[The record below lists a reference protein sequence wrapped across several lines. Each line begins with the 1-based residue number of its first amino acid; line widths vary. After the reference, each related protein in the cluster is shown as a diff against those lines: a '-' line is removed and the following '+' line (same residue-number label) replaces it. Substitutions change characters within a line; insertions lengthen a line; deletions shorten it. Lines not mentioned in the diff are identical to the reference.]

1 MSRTHRQ
8 PFTPSQGTAASS
20 LKSKE
25 QVLYVNVPPPD
36 SDLPVERSRFS
47 PDSPPERGFTLGR
60 PIFFKSSPRLRP
72 LDLEKGSASHSSSSQ
87 RTKIGERFDH
97 FVVDL
102 RGGSR
107 RDDPSVRRAAPIVTP
122 SPSKMPAAWRQLDG
136 ERRQEVQCMCH
147 AHAQP
152 PPTGLQTRYGRALLS
167 ALVVFLLY
175 LFINVIILNA
185 RSFTPMHVQGS
196 RLSTSSPPSTSAAP
210 TGNTLYL
217 SADTQQCV
225 TQYTLDAPGDPR
237 GYPCGTCLSL
247 LAAVP
252 PNATSVYAVARDGT
266 QFCGLRSVWEDAG
279 QQGQAALEAGG
290 WVEDVKFCTWNGVQC
305 DGAGRV
311 SSLQLTSPAIPASIP
326 VQMTNLTSLE
336 SLEIIGSGNSPAGL
350 FPTTFGALN
359 KLTSLH
365 LENTALG
372 ALPDTL
378 QTLTS
383 LTLVRNAQLGSSLP
397 PSIGG
402 DALNFLIVNN
412 ETLTLSKSQTAAL
425 CGGRQLQSCDLRG
438 SGIQACGA
446 CLVG

>member
-1 MSRTHRQ
+1 
-8 PFTPSQGTAASS
+8 
-20 LKSKE
+20 
-25 QVLYVNVPPPD
+25 VPPPD
-36 SDLPVERSRFS
+36 PDPPVERSRFS
-47 PDSPPERGFTLGR
+47 PDSPTERAFTLGR
-60 PIFFKSSPRLRP
+60 PTLLRFSPRSRP

-87 RTKIGERFDH
+87 RTKIGERFAH

-107 RDDPSVRRAAPIVTP
+107 KDDPSVGRDAPIVTL
-122 SPSKMPAAWRQLDG
+122 SPSKMPAAWQELG
-136 ERRQEVQCMCH
+136 AERRPEVQCVCQ

-152 PPTGLQTRYGRALLS
+152 PPTCLQTRYGRALLA
-167 ALVVFLLY
+167 ALVIFLLY

-185 RSFTPMHVQGS
+185 RSFTPMYVEGP
-196 RLSTSSPPSTSAAP
+196 RLSMASPPTSAAP
-210 TGNTLYL
+210 TGNTLTL

-225 TQYTLDAPGDPR
+225 TQYTLDAPGDPS
-237 GYPCGTCLSL
+237 GYPCSTCLPL

-266 QFCGLRSVWEDAG
+266 QFCGLRSIWEDAG

-290 WVEDVKFCTWNGVQC
+290 WVKDVKFCTWNGVRC

-311 SSLQLTSPAIPASIP
+311 SSLQLTSPAIPASLP

-336 SLEIIGSGNSPAGL
+336 SLEIIGNGNSPAGS
-350 FPTTFGALN
+350 FPTTFGTLTV
-359 KLTSLH
+359 LTSLH

-402 DALNFLIVNN
+402 GALNSLTVNN
-412 ETLTLSKSQTAAL
+412 EPLTLSKAQTAAL
-425 CGGRQLQSCDLRG
+425 CSNRQLQTCDLRG
-438 SGIQACGA
+438 SGIQGCGA
-446 CLVG
+446 CLS